1 MYNGIGFPL
10 TDDEIEE
17 LSRLFEI
24 ETNKQKAHKST
35 YDCGDFGFYDL
46 DIPDVICNHDW
57 RRDVFF
63 SKTVY
68 ETCKKCGVKKEEL

>member
-1 MYNGIGFPL
+1 MYNGIDLGF
-10 TDDEIEE
+10 TEDELEE
-17 LSRLFEI
+17 LERLFQI
-24 ETNKQKAHKST
+24 ETNKQKKYKHN
-35 YDCGDFGFYDL
+35 YDDFGFYDL